1 MVPAP
6 ARRGQHGSSRFA
18 GLVRVVGGA
27 LARLVTA
34 RGSDTSSYDFVRPMA
49 GVGAHDELCQRRFA
63 MKVANLFERLAVSG
77 YHSFAV

>member
-18 GLVRVVGGA
+18 GLVRVVGS

>member
-1 MVPAP
+1 M
-6 ARRGQHGSSRFA
+6 
-18 GLVRVVGGA
+18 RVVVGS

-34 RGSDTSSYDFVRPMA
+34 RGSGTSSYDFIRPMA
-49 GVGAHDELCQRRFA
+49 GVGVHYELCQRRFA